1 MATIRL
7 DMRFRPELK
16 NPVLVGGIPDSGFV
30 AKLAMDH
37 IIKEL
42 NAQLFAEIYSYSFP
56 AQVLIKPD
64 GTVDLPRNE
73 LYFWKSSDSDRD
85 LVLFTGD
92 TQPNTPQGAYEIC
105 DRVLEVAQS
114 LGVKRVYTVG
124 AYIMGS
130 FVDKP
135 KVYGTATEVQLLDEL
150 KNFGIQTMDSGSVT
164 WMNGLL
170 FGLTTLRGMQGVF
183 LSSETSGYVVDPKAG
198 QAVLEALGAL
208 LKIKIDMA
216 ALEKRAKE
224 TEALIKT
231 MEAYRRTYEKP
242 SDQPPPSEVYR

>member
-1 MATIRL
+1 MPAIRVDITL
-7 DMRFRPELK
+7 RPELR

-37 IIKEL
+37 IIHEL
-42 NAQLFAEIYSYSFP
+42 GAQLFAEIYSYSFP
-56 AQVLIKPD
+56 AQVLIKAN

-73 LYFWKSSDSDRD
+73 LYFWKSPDSERD

-92 TQPNTPQGAYEIC
+92 SQPNSPQGAYEIC
-105 DRVLEVAQS
+105 DRVLELAQS

-124 AYIMGS
+124 AYITGS
-130 FVDKP
+130 FVEKP

-150 KNFGIQTMDSGSVT
+150 KNYGIQTMDSGSVT

-170 FGLTTLRGMQGVF
+170 FGLGTLKGMQGVF

-208 LKIKIDMA
+208 LNLKIDMA

-224 TEALIKT
+224 TEAFVKT
-231 MEAYRRTYEKP
+231 MEAYRRAYEKP
-242 SDQPPPSEVYR
+242 SDQPPSEVYR